1 MHLNIKSLKN
11 MARKKNL
18 RPKFYNYKK
27 DDLFDSI
34 LILHEQKSTIKF
46 KNIFTHVS
54 FEF

>member
-27 DDLFDSI
+27 
-34 LILHEQKSTIKF
+34 EIK
-46 KNIFTHVS
+46 
-54 FEF
+54 